1 MFETAAEPVDVGVLE
16 PPDMGAAPDVELAER
31 VASLSWY
38 HTLQLPG
45 DVLTPGNFDTA
56 NELARVPFPESLH
69 GMRCLDVATA
79 DGFWAFEMERRGA
92 AEVVA
97 IDVCGDRLDWPGN
110 AASERVLAAPQPS
123 GLRGFDVAH
132 KALGSA
138 VQWRELS
145 AYALN
150 PATVG
155 EFDFVFI
162 GSVLMHLRDPVAA
175 LESVASVLRGE
186 LLSVDAISPRL
197 TLMHPKRPV
206 ATLEAAGWPLWWV
219 PNLQAYRH
227 LFAAAGLDV
236 LASGRPFF
244 VKRTPEYV
252 GAYIANGNGNAGGG
266 GNGNGNGDG
275 SVNGNDSGN
284 GKGNGRAGREAL
296 SMRLKQAALA
306 RLGNLHAWVRAS
318 TV

>member
-1 MFETAAEPVDVGVLE
+1 MLDAGSGGVE
-16 PPDMGAAPDVELAER
+16 APRELASATNGAGELRER

-38 HTLQLPG
+38 HTLELPG
-45 DVLTPGNFDTA
+45 DVRTPGNFDTQR
-56 NELARVPFPESLH
+56 ELGDVPFPESLE

-97 IDVCGDRLDWPGN
+97 VDVLPERLDWPGN
-110 AASERVLAAPQPS
+110 AAATPALAAPQPD

-132 KALGSA
+132 AALGSS

-145 AYALN
+145 AYELN

-155 EFDFVFI
+155 KFDFVFI

-175 LESVASVLRGE
+175 LTAVASVLDGE

-197 TLMHPKRPV
+197 TLMYPRRAV
-206 ATLEAAGWPLWWV
+206 ATLEAPGWPLWWV

-227 LFAAAGLDV
+227 LFPAASLRV
-236 LASGRPFF
+236 VASGRPFF
-244 VKRTPEYV
+244 VRRRPDYV
-252 GAYIANGNGNAGGG
+252 GAYVDERGGERRT
-266 GNGNGNGDG
+266 
-275 SVNGNDSGN
+275 SLAS
-284 GKGNGRAGREAL
+284 RA
-296 SMRLKQAALA
+296 KHAALA
-306 RLGNLHAWVRAS
+306 RLGNLHAWVRA
-318 TV
+318 TPA